1 MSWTKAIKIVLR
13 TSFLSCAASF
23 MNKMHLRFPF
33 AIVARVGITLAL
45 SLVTFAFQALPAVRS
60 METAPVRLEHFDL
73 LTHSSGWILL
83 DKHLYWTSD
92 TGHSWD
98 EIGPDIP
105 AEGVIQDVEFID
117 PDNGWVVWT
126 SPYPDGSAQIH
137 LDWTTDHGRTWTRRP
152 LDLFEPGEDAS
163 FVETVQMGWLDAQ
176 TGWIAVKQESGSNF
190 SIGSLFTTQDE
201 GASWSRTQLPVAGEI
216 VFSDSQTGWA
226 VGGPT
231 GSQIFLTRNAGISWE
246 DARPTDFPEDSQAFA
261 YRPFVSSGRG
271 SLLVNLPEEGS
282 LRAYS
287 LNDSS
292 RWSPSMQVD
301 VDGQPGLIG
310 LSILDEQNFVAVLP
324 GTNSILRMVDGELSN
339 LESQDSL
346 VESIVELDMV
356 STEAGWARSVDS
368 TCDTRESSVS
378 CTSTTRLLST
388 VDGGTNWTPLELP
401 LIGSDSI
408 SIDFPVLEN
417 RISEAADNLSLNT
430 TEIFIGQ
437 GFDRCEIP
445 TLSQMQ
451 TWWGNSPYKVVNLYI
466 GGSSRACS
474 NNALISSY
482 LFLLNQQGWKFIPT
496 WVGPQAPC
504 TSYLSRMSSDV
515 NTAHTQG
522 LTQANLAVDRLAELG
537 LTDPQKTGSV
547 IYYDI
552 EAYGT
557 NQACRDAVNAFMNG
571 WVSQVRARGNQAG
584 VYGSTLCNT
593 GLSDFLNI
601 ANPPDV
607 IWPARWYHDL
617 GSGYYNPNA
626 SVWNLGSCIPNTAW
640 ANHQRI
646 RQYEGDHYETWGG
659 LTLDIDSNVLDGVVA
674 VPYDYPFVSHILRT
688 GASPTRAATVDF
700 SVTFSKPVT
709 GVNLADFALTT
720 SSISGASLSS
730 VIGSGATYTVTVNT
744 GTGDGT
750 LRLDVVDNGSIL
762 DGGTLPLGGFGIGNG
777 NFRSGEVYS
786 IVKSIFLDVPA
797 SHWSHEFIERLYN
810 SGVTSGCSIS
820 PLMYC
825 PETWVSRDQ
834 MAVFLLRG
842 KHGSSYAPPEAT
854 GVFQDIPTDHWAADW
869 IEQLEKEGITS
880 GCSVNPKQYC
890 PVTPVTRDQMA
901 IFLLKARHGSGY
913 VPPEVTG
920 VFQDVPVDYWAA
932 AWIEQLAKEG
942 ITGGCST
949 SPMLYCPATP
959 VTRDQMAVFL
969 VRAFNLP

>member
-1 MSWTKAIKIVLR
+1 
-13 TSFLSCAASF
+13 
-23 MNKMHLRFPF
+23 
-33 AIVARVGITLAL
+33 VA
-45 SLVTFAFQALPAVRS
+45 
-60 METAPVRLEHFDL
+60 
-73 LTHSSGWILL
+73 
-83 DKHLYWTSD
+83 
-92 TGHSWD
+92 
-98 EIGPDIP
+98 
-105 AEGVIQDVEFID
+105 
-117 PDNGWVVWT
+117 
-126 SPYPDGSAQIH
+126 
-137 LDWTTDHGRTWTRRP
+137 
-152 LDLFEPGEDAS
+152 
-163 FVETVQMGWLDAQ
+163 
-176 TGWIAVKQESGSNF
+176 
-190 SIGSLFTTQDE
+190 
-201 GASWSRTQLPVAGEI
+201 
-216 VFSDSQTGWA
+216 
-226 VGGPT
+226 
-231 GSQIFLTRNAGISWE
+231 
-246 DARPTDFPEDSQAFA
+246 
-261 YRPFVSSGRG
+261 
-271 SLLVNLPEEGS
+271 
-282 LRAYS
+282 
-287 LNDSS
+287 
-292 RWSPSMQVD
+292 
-301 VDGQPGLIG
+301 
-310 LSILDEQNFVAVLP
+310 
-324 GTNSILRMVDGELSN
+324 
-339 LESQDSL
+339 
-346 VESIVELDMV
+346 
-356 STEAGWARSVDS
+356 
-368 TCDTRESSVS
+368 
-378 CTSTTRLLST
+378 
-388 VDGGTNWTPLELP
+388 
-401 LIGSDSI
+401 
-408 SIDFPVLEN
+408 EN
-417 RISEAADNLSLNT
+417 RIPEAADNLSLNT

-451 TWWGNSPYKVVNLYI
+451 AWWGNSPYKVVNLYI

-522 LTQANLAVDRLAELG
+522 VTQANLAVDRLAELG

-584 VYGSTLCNT
+584 VYGSTLCDT
-593 GLSDFLNI
+593 GLSDFLNG

-607 IWPARWYHDL
+607 IWPARWYHNL
-617 GSGYYNPNA
+617 GSGFYDPNA

-674 VPYDYPFVSHILRT
+674 VPYDYPFVSQILRT
-688 GASPTRAATVDF
+688 GTSPTRAATLDF

-720 SSISGASLSS
+720 SGISGASLSS
-730 VIGSGATYTVTVNT
+730 VSGSGAAYTVTVTT

-762 DGGTLPLGGFGIGNG
+762 DGGTLPLGGFGTGNG

-786 IVKSIFLDVPA
+786 IVKSLFLDVPA

-810 SGVTSGCSIS
+810 SRVTSGCSIS
-820 PLMYC
+820 PMMYC
-825 PETWVSRDQ
+825 PDTWVSRDQ

-842 KHGSSYAPPEAT
+842 KLGSSYVPPDAT
-854 GVFQDIPTDHWAADW
+854 GVFQDVPTDHWAADW
-869 IEQLEKEGITS
+869 IEQLDKEGITS
-880 GCSVNPKQYC
+880 GCNVSPKKYC
-890 PVTPVTRDQMA
+890 PITPVTRDQMA
-901 IFLLKARHGSGY
+901 IFLLKARHGSDY
-913 VPPEVTG
+913 VPPEATG
-920 VFQDVPVDYWAA
+920 VFQDVPVDSWAA

-949 SPMLYCPATP
+949 SPMLYCPTTP